1 MLNTEKFKQFISQ
14 YPIYEYRI
22 VKTAEISA
30 VDRVR
35 TVCEE
40 ECQRYG
46 TTWACPPAVGELDE
60 CERKIRSYP
69 EGILFSSVSE
79 VEDIL
84 NMDALLATR
93 QDHEKLTDLVGGYL
107 KKEGYEIFIL
117 STESCDICESCTY
130 PQGKPCRYPDRMHPC
145 LESYGVVA
153 SNLAEKEN
161 MEYQLGGNTVLWFS
175 LVLFRKKHPL
185 DKS

>member
-1 MLNTEKFKQFISQ
+1 MLNTEKFEQFISQ

-107 KKEGYEIFIL
+107 KKRRI
-117 STESCDICESCTY
+117 
-130 PQGKPCRYPDRMHPC
+130 
-145 LESYGVVA
+145 
-153 SNLAEKEN
+153 
-161 MEYQLGGNTVLWFS
+161 
-175 LVLFRKKHPL
+175 
-185 DKS
+185 